1 MEKGEEKEVIVDD
14 NDNFVKM
21 NIAKFSWNHIMIKI
35 SHEVGTSVSRGA
47 TELRLSVAH
56 TY

>member
-56 TY
+56 T